1 MGLSAAVRNSM
12 LDTYFGAG
20 SVWLALTDSNGQ
32 EPAAG
37 GYTRME
43 METTDWSAASA
54 GDLTNAVI
62 VTFPAPTGDW
72 GTMTKAKLFSAAS
85 AGTELGSG
93 DLTDAVEVKN
103 GDAQPEFLIGNLH
116 VKLT

>member
-1 MGLSAAVRNSM
+1 M

-20 SVWLALTDSNGQ
+20 SVWVGLTDVNDQ

-37 GYTRME
+37 AYARME
-43 METTDWSAASA
+43 METSDWNAAAA

-62 VTFPAPTGDW
+62 VTFPAPTADW
-72 GTMTKAKLFSAAS
+72 GTMSKAKLFSAAS

-93 DLTDAVEVKN
+93 DLTVAIEVEN
-103 GDAQPEFLIGNLH
+103 GAAEPEFLAGNLH